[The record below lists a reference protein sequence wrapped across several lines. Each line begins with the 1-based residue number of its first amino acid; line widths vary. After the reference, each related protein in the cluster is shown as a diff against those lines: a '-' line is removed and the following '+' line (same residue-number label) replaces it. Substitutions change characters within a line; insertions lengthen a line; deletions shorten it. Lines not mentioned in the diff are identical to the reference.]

1 MQQHPLPVDFTDKTV
16 VVTGG
21 SDGIGLAIAAAFGQC
36 GARVVVAARDR
47 AKLDR
52 AVAVIPGPAVGIVAD
67 LAHSDGALGL
77 ARETLDLTGGVDV
90 LVNNAGM
97 ARFTP
102 FATVGGDELEAHL
115 TLNLKSPFLLAQA
128 LLPALVASQGSI
140 CNISSYFADRMLPGR
155 PSTVYSMTKGGLDS
169 LTKALAFE
177 LGPLGVRV
185 NAIAPGTVESALV
198 RGNLDRLDPVA
209 REKFLESVRT
219 IYPLGRIGQPAEIAP
234 MAVFLAS
241 PGAAWITGAVFP
253 VDGGLTTN

>member
-1 MQQHPLPVDFTDKTV
+1 MAEHPLQANFSGKTV

-21 SDGIGLAIAAAFGQC
+21 SDGIGLAIAEAFGQC
-36 GARVVVAARDR
+36 GATVVAAARDR
-47 AKLDR
+47 DKLDR

-67 LAHSDGALGL
+67 LSRPDGARAL
-77 ARETLDLTGGVDV
+77 AREILDRGAGVDV
-90 LVNNAGM
+90 LINNAGM

-102 FATVGGDELEAHL
+102 FDAVGDAELEAHL

-128 LLPALVASQGSI
+128 LLPTLSANRGSI
-140 CNISSYFADRMLPGR
+140 VNISSYFADRMLPGR

-169 LTKALAFE
+169 LTKAMAFE
-177 LGPLGVRV
+177 LGSQGIRV

-198 RGNLDRLDPVA
+198 HGNLERLEPAA

-219 IYPLGRIGQPAEIAP
+219 IYPLGRIGQPTEIAP

>member
-1 MQQHPLPVDFTDKTV
+1 MEQHPLHVDFTDKTV

-47 AKLDR
+47 DKLDR

-67 LAHSDGALGL
+67 LSRPDGALAL
-77 ARETLDLTGGVDV
+77 ARETLDVTGGVDV

-102 FATVGGDELEAHL
+102 FATVSGDELEAHL
-115 TLNLKSPFLLAQA
+115 TLNLRSPFLLAQA
-128 LLPALVASQGSI
+128 LLPALTASQGSI

-198 RGNLDRLDPVA
+198 RGNLERLDPAA
-209 REKFLESVRT
+209 REKFFDSVRT

-241 PGAAWITGAVFP
+241 PGAAWITGTVFP